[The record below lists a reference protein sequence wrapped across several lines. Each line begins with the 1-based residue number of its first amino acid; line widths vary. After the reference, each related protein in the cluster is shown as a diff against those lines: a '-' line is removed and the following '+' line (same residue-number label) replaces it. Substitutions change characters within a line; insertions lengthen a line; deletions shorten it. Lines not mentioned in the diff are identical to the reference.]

1 MALKDVL
8 NSNVHQAE
16 QDAASLR
23 QSEYEKKQQ
32 ELKSQ
37 HRRGVSNA
45 QKAIPDI
52 TQKMKEA
59 SQKGLRSYTV
69 DVYQWSREY
78 GMDEYDRGY
87 TSTLIEHFKTEDIK
101 GTLRHSE
108 MEPCGSDPL
117 FDYTVYSLYIE
128 FTW

>member
-1 MALKDVL
+1 MALKDIL
-8 NSNVHQAE
+8 NSNVEQAQ
-16 QDAASLR
+16 QDAATQR
-23 QSEYEKKQQ
+23 QNEYEKKQK
-32 ELKSQ
+32 ELKAQ
-37 HRRGVSNA
+37 YQRGVSNA
-45 QKAIPDI
+45 QNAIPEI

-59 SQKGLRSYTV
+59 SQKGLRSYTQ

-78 GMDEYDRGY
+78 GLDEYDRGY

-101 GTLRHSE
+101 GSLRHSE